1 MTRYFLQL
9 SYDGSDFHGWQIQQ
23 NANTVQAALNAALT
37 TCFRKKIETAG
48 AGRTDT
54 GVHASFFVA
63 HFDCDSEDI
72 EENQSLHLYR
82 LNSVLPK
89 SIAIRKIKKV
99 HENANARFD
108 AISRTYRYYMH
119 RSKNPFNVRYSALL
133 TGNVDIDLMNEAAK
147 KLFDYTD
154 FTSFS
159 KLHTDTKTN
168 NCIVAEAAW
177 SEENEKLVFTITAN
191 RFLRNMVRSIVGTLL
206 DVGKKLITV
215 DDFCRIIEQK
225 NRCGAGKSVT
235 AKGLFLVD
243 IKYPYDIG

>member
-23 NANTVQAALNAALT
+23 NANSVQAALDAALAT
-37 TCFRKKIETAG
+37 YFREKIETTG

-63 HFDCDSEDI
+63 HFDCSDDNLEK
-72 EENQSLHLYR
+72 NQSSHLHK
-82 LNSVLPK
+82 LNSILPK
-89 SIAIRKIKKV
+89 SIAIQKIKKV

-119 RSKNPFNVRYSALL
+119 RSKNPFNIPYSTLL
-133 TGNVDIDLMNEAAK
+133 NGNVNIDLMNEAAK

-159 KLHTDTKTN
+159 KLHTDVKTN
-168 NCIVAEAAW
+168 NCIITEAAW
-177 SEENEKLVFTITAN
+177 SEENEKLIFTITAN

-206 DVGKKLITV
+206 DVGKKRIAI
-215 DDFCRIIEQK
+215 DDFCKIIEQK
-225 NRCGAGKSVT
+225 NRCSAGKSVA

-243 IKYPYDIG
+243 IKYPYDI